1 MEYNVD
7 YFLAKFSNTREDK
20 WCTGSFRDG
29 DKACAFGWC
38 GCGYGVLGNNREAT
52 QLMCLLNGGVASIN
66 DGDHPQYQQPTPK
79 QRILAALYDIKF
91 KEVNRLISN
100 IEEKELSTTNK
111 EKQNEL
117 STY

>member
-7 YFLAKFSNTREDK
+7 YFIAKFESIPEEK
-20 WCTGSFRDG
+20 WCVDRVTNKEGQH
-29 DKACAFGWC
+29 CAFGHC
-38 GCGYGVLGNNREAT
+38 SADKGANCIEGEKLYRLTTPEF
-52 QLMCLLNGGVASIN
+52 LVADVN
-66 DGDHPQYQQPTPK
+66 DGRDKKYQQPTPK

-100 IEEKELSTTNK
+100 IKEKELSTNK
-111 EKQNEL
+111 ENQNEL